1 MGPVKRR
8 HEQAR
13 TGFVCTG
20 DRVLCRLRVISRV
33 AYYCVSARQVA
44 RCIGR
49 FRLCANHGEMRKD
62 GGSPTE
68 QMSPALA
75 ACEAPTKLAAQTTK
89 SVPPALPESHEL
101 TWVTVLLPARVHAGP
116 SINTPIIQVYSVGT
130 PLHATRYWNDW
141 IEVNEPDTSKS
152 GWIYRKYLGAIS
164 NYEQGKIASQE
175 AQEQRPVVSAKRYAK
190 TVPVKRNASTVRS
203 SKQATRFQPAT
214 PFRGRTEMASLLQ
227 RAFSGY

>member
-1 MGPVKRR
+1 
-8 HEQAR
+8 
-13 TGFVCTG
+13 
-20 DRVLCRLRVISRV
+20 
-33 AYYCVSARQVA
+33 
-44 RCIGR
+44 
-49 FRLCANHGEMRKD
+49 MRKH

-75 ACEAPTKLAAQTTK
+75 VSA
-89 SVPPALPESHEL
+89 ALPESHEL

-116 SINTPIIQVYSVGT
+116 SINIQVYSVGT

>member
-1 MGPVKRR
+1 MNRL
-8 HEQAR
+8 
-13 TGFVCTG
+13 
-20 DRVLCRLRVISRV
+20 VLVPCVLVIAFYVAFASYLAWPTIVYQHGRSRAALDASTSV
-33 AYYCVSARQVA
+33 
-44 RCIGR
+44 
-49 FRLCANHGEMRKD
+49 ANHGEMQKD

-75 ACEAPTKLAAQTTK
+75 AYEAPTKLAAQTTK
-89 SVPPALPESHEL
+89 SVPAALPESHEL

>member
-1 MGPVKRR
+1 
-8 HEQAR
+8 
-13 TGFVCTG
+13 
-20 DRVLCRLRVISRV
+20 VIAFYVAFASYLAWPTIVYQHGRSRAALDAPTSV
-33 AYYCVSARQVA
+33 
-44 RCIGR
+44 
-49 FRLCANHGEMRKD
+49 ANHGEMRKH

-75 ACEAPTKLAAQTTK
+75 VSA
-89 SVPPALPESHEL
+89 ALPESHEL
-101 TWVTVLLPARVHAGP
+101 TWVTVLLPARVYAGP
-116 SINTPIIQVYSVGT
+116 SINTPIIQFYAVGT

-141 IEVNEPDTSKS
+141 IEVKEPDTSKS

-175 AQEQRPVVSAKRYAK
+175 AQEQKPVAGLVSAKRYEK
-190 TVPVKRNASTVRS
+190 TVPVKHNASTARS

-227 RAFSGY
+227 RAFGGY